1 MADEI
6 GAVIHGLTTVD
17 MVNDAEQFGDGAT
30 TAAVANDAPAV
41 AREAADGTGRWL
53 SDVNATP
60 VRCVGNDWNAVGP
73 AVLIVASLEVG
84 NVMAALSVAK
94 DALSVAMD
102 ALSVSKDAPTLSLGS
117 SLEGG
122 VAFCS
127 LAGVIC
133 GTDGVAVDLVC
144 VAMNADCGAMV

>member
-1 MADEI
+1 
-6 GAVIHGLTTVD
+6 
-17 MVNDAEQFGDGAT
+17 
-30 TAAVANDAPAV
+30 
-41 AREAADGTGRWL
+41 
-53 SDVNATP
+53 
-60 VRCVGNDWNAVGP
+60 
-73 AVLIVASLEVG
+73 
-84 NVMAALSVAK
+84 MAALSVAK

-144 VAMNADCGAMV
+144 VAMNADCGAMVPAVGRVESNTDACVMMCDAVVLVVVAAACGMCDATALATHVGAVAVIGIAGIAGTLASTVTSSTLALGVTTIGGNSPPAAPADP